1 VTRSKKI
8 SLSAAAVIAVLA
20 VVAVISFHNKYYRI
34 TPVSGNPRPPAH
46 GLAPNG
52 IKLPPGVT
60 LRQID
65 GGPHYYADISPTS
78 AWMDHHFMI
87 GAWLEQ
93 PLSAREVSY
102 DVAMGNNIYWNL
114 AGNPLDTKDCGGVQ
128 PCRVNFDVIRAAG
141 MHVSAPDITSKSGS
155 ETVAYEGTDEPDLN
169 FGAGANGWN
178 PHGVYNQSS
187 CVPAGSACGYT
198 VASFFYFGKP
208 VKDGSPGYPIGKKP
222 ITQGFGK
229 SVLFWDTNAA
239 AAKFFEYSDTLSAD
253 TYWMTDPDLDLPSQ
267 GACSLLP
274 QTSRECDEGNG
285 TGLTTAQRAL
295 PANYAFNVTRIE
307 RVEALTGAS
316 KPVTVDVETGCPGSN
331 NACSTPAA
339 ATAAAWHA
347 IIAGA
352 RGIIWFQH
360 NLGGPCV
367 DFRSFY
373 DGSNPA
379 SPMYNCQQTP
389 GVTLH
394 DVVRNVSAFNH
405 EVQSLNPVLISPFAQ
420 NYVSTSSDVSAMAKY
435 TAHGF
440 YIFAAAGRPADPPA
454 NNLAATFKIAG
465 GYTGIVTVIGENR
478 TLRAVRGVFEDTF
491 ANDDSVHIY
500 EIKN

>member
-1 VTRSKKI
+1 MQRLSV
-8 SLSAAAVIAVLA
+8 SAAVVVAVLA
-20 VVAVISFHNKYYRI
+20 VVVVISSHNTSYKI
-34 TPVSGNPRPPAH
+34 TPASSNALSPVQ
-46 GLAPNG
+46 GLVPNG

-65 GGPHYYADISPTS
+65 GGPHYYADISPES
-78 AWMDHHFMI
+78 AWMDQHFMV

-93 PLSAREVSY
+93 PLTASDVRY

-114 AGNPLDTKDCGGVQ
+114 AGNPLDTKDCGGIQ
-128 PCRVNFDVIRAAG
+128 PCRVNFNTIRAAG
-141 MHVSAPDITSKSGS
+141 MHASAPDVTSKSGS

-187 CVPAGSACGYT
+187 CVPAGSTCGYT
-198 VASFFYFGKP
+198 VAGFFYSGTP
-208 VKDGSPGYPIGKKP
+208 ATDGSPGYPAGKKP

-229 SVLFWDTNAA
+229 AVLFWDTNAA
-239 AAKFFEYSDTLSAD
+239 AAKFFKYSDTLSAD

-274 QTSRECDEGNG
+274 ETSRECDGGNG
-285 TGLTTAQRAL
+285 TGLTTAERAL
-295 PANYAFNVTRIE
+295 PANYEFNVTRIE
-307 RVEALTGAS
+307 QVEARSGGS

-331 NACSTPAA
+331 NLCTTPAA

-367 DFRSFY
+367 DFSSFY

-379 SPMYNCQQTP
+379 SPMYHCHQTP
-389 GVTLH
+389 GVTLR
-394 DVVRNVSAFNH
+394 DVVQSVSAFNH
-405 EVQSLNPVLISPFAQ
+405 EVQSLNSVLLSPFAE
-420 NYVSTSSDVSAMAKY
+420 NYVSTSSDVSVMAKY
-435 TAHGF
+435 TAGSF
-440 YIFAAAGRPADPPA
+440 YIFAGSGRPAHPPA
-454 NNLAATFKIAG
+454 HNLAVTFHVAG
-465 GYTGIVTVIGENR
+465 GYTGIVTVIGEQR
-478 TLRAVRGVFEDTF
+478 TLRAVHGVFKDTF
-491 ANDDSVHIY
+491 ANEDSVHIY